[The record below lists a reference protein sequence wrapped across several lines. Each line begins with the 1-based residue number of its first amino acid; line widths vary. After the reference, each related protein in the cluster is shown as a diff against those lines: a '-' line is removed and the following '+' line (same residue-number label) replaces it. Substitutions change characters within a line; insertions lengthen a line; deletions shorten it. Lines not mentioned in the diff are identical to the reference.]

1 MCVICICLYNFDISN
16 VLERGENDISSE
28 ITEGEKSNHWG
39 ELLLPTSW
47 LHITLTHT
55 ILCTFG
61 YIYICMCVCGE
72 AHPISSPPPSLPL
85 STARNSAV
93 IHL

>member
-61 YIYICMCVCGE
+61 YIYIYVCVYVGK
-72 AHPISSPPPSLPL
+72 PIPSVLPPLLCHFPQLETL
-85 STARNSAV
+85 Q
-93 IHL
+93 